1 MNVYISLQQRTMD
14 FQSYVS
20 WMGPKKNTDVQC
32 GGIWFGPPGY
42 VSINLL
48 MPVTIH
54 FPAQKEP
61 SLENVGESPLGQ
73 TKLAT
78 STITMR
84 AWLVQTSWNHW
95 EGLCLVLGAGGK
107 HLPGCCLSGILT
119 WLQFLQKFCGWCGCS
134 RQVRFP
140 EAIASCI
147 LGAENVVKKRARLD
161 RQNTIHP
168 PVHHFPQIPKPH
180 CHRGYLGYLV
190 LPIFPTPGSQLFSP
204 VYLITSSSP
213 RSAHSQSGPGFAK
226 SK

>member
-1 MNVYISLQQRTMD
+1 MCHLGVGQDWSTASKQKGYGTSIMNVYISFQQRTMD

-48 MPVTIH
+48 MLVSIH

-78 STITMR
+78 STITMSKPAEIIGR
-84 AWLVQTSWNHW
+84 VFSA
-95 EGLCLVLGAGGK
+95 LGAGGK

-119 WLQFLQKFCGWCGCS
+119 WLQFLQKFCGWCGS

-147 LGAENVVKKRARLD
+147 LGAENVVKKRAR
-161 RQNTIHP
+161 P
-168 PVHHFPQIPKPH
+168 SEHHK
-180 CHRGYLGYLV
+180 
-190 LPIFPTPGSQLFSP
+190 SA
-204 VYLITSSSP
+204 SSSLSP
-213 RSAHSQSGPGFAK
+213 NPK
-226 SK
+226 TP